1 MYSSLYIIGAIA
13 VIIVVLKVLGLY
25 STAATE
31 ARTSW
36 SARVRGVPAPA
47 IRR

>member
-13 VIIVVLKVLGLY
+13 VIIVVLKVLVLY

-36 SARVRGVPAPA
+36 SARV
-47 IRR
+47 I